1 MTMNQ
6 WFAYM
11 YLDLN
16 IELPPLLLLMVRL
29 MVRLDQLNLALEL
42 LPPRLLA

>member
-1 MTMNQ
+1 MNQ

-11 YLDLN
+11 YLDIN
-16 IELPPLLLLMVRL
+16 IELPSLLLLMVRL